1 MTYPAAYGISDSAA
15 MGWLRALIHWDGLRE
30 PRSNRGDA
38 MNEPGQV
45 ETLEQGSS
53 WEGGMS
59 ERGLWTAVL
68 LKAVEDW
75 RSGTLRARRE
85 AADFLFNDEKD
96 FETVC
101 AAAGLNAQYVRA
113 KLARTTPPQSEASLL
128 QQRPA

>member
-1 MTYPAAYGISDSAA
+1 
-15 MGWLRALIHWDGLRE
+15 
-30 PRSNRGDA
+30 
-38 MNEPGQV
+38 MNEAGQV

-75 RSGTLRARRE
+75 RSGTLRARQE

-101 AAAGLNAQYVRA
+101 TAAGLNPQYLRA
-113 KLARTTPPQSEASLL
+113 KLARTTPPQSAASLL
-128 QQRPA
+128 QQHPVGEPLSMGWRGPPVEPLLAPGHRRKPLSAPASTVPTF